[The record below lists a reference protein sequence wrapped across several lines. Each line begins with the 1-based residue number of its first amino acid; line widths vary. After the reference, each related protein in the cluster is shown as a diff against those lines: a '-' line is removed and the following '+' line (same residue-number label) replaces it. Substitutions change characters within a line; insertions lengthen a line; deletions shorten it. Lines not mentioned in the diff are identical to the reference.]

1 MIVLFKKKFYCKLFV
16 NLILKV
22 LSTPNLNNNQLFNN
36 NNNNF
41 VSSQQFNNA
50 INNNALGTT
59 NVNGVGTLLT
69 VNQAQTL
76 NQDQYGTPQGNVIT
90 GTNIGGT
97 SSNINNFGR
106 GNVDPGLTNSVSA
119 SLTFPTASP
128 NFNNGNNNNLNTFN
142 NVNNLRTINQQSPN
156 NPFLSNSIN
165 NNNNF
170 GYV

>member
-1 MIVLFKKKFYCKLFV
+1 M
-16 NLILKV
+16 
-22 LSTPNLNNNQLFNN
+22 NNNQLFNN
-36 NNNNF
+36 NNNF
-41 VSSQQFNNA
+41 VSSQQVNNG

-69 VNQAQTL
+69 VNQNQQTL

-90 GTNIGGT
+90 GTNIGGI

-106 GNVDPGLTNSVSA
+106 GNVDPGLTNSVSS
-119 SLTFPTASP
+119 SLTFPTSTQ
-128 NFNNGNNNNLNTFN
+128 NFNNGNNNLNNFN
-142 NVNNLRTINQQSPN
+142 NGNNLRTINQQSSN

-170 GYV
+170 VSGYA

>member
-1 MIVLFKKKFYCKLFV
+1 M
-16 NLILKV
+16 NN
-22 LSTPNLNNNQLFNN
+22 NLNNNQLFTNN

-41 VSSQQFNNA
+41 VSSQQLS
-50 INNNALGTT
+50 NNNGFGTT

-69 VNQAQTL
+69 VNQNQAQTIN

-90 GTNIGGT
+90 GSNIGGVS

-128 NFNNGNNNNLNTFN
+128 AFNNGNNNNLNTFN
-142 NVNNLRTINQQSPN
+142 NANNLNNFNQQTSN
-156 NPFLSNSIN
+156 NPFLANSNN

-170 GYV
+170 VSG